1 VFAKGFHKN
10 NVLQGDSMA
19 KSNDSIQKRK
29 KELARREKK
38 EQKRQRKLEKKAL
51 KAEGNPDTS
60 NQGSAEIIN

>member
-1 VFAKGFHKN
+1 
-10 NVLQGDSMA
+10 MA